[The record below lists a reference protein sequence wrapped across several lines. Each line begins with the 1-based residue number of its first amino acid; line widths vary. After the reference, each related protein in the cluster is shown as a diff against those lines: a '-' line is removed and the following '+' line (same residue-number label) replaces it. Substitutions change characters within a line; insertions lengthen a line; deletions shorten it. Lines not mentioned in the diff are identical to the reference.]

1 MTKLVRSGLITANA
15 EFSEGRAIFRA
26 PLVFDEEVVCAEGQW
41 EVQVAPG
48 DEAAVADALADI
60 YSAEFDAWCAR
71 KAQVRVDRPAPRRPR
86 GLFPAQAAHTPCPVL
101 WAGR

>member
-15 EFSEGRAIFRA
+15 EFHADRVIFHA

-41 EVQVAPG
+41 EAQVAPG
-48 DEAAVADALADI
+48 DEAAVADALCDI
-60 YSAEFDAWCAR
+60 YTAEFDAWCAR
-71 KAQVRVDRPAPRRPR
+71 KAQERADRPAPRRPR
-86 GLFPAQAAHTPCPVL
+86 RLYPAQAAHTPCPAL